1 MSVRLIQDSL
11 ADRDPE
17 TLIGP
22 LLYLFTRVA
31 HRAGGTTVVSALS
44 EHLVALALHPEVAM
58 SLRLAAGALAI
69 EYRAGGSAARCV
81 VQHSAI
87 DAPLSPLI

>member
-11 ADRDPE
+11 AERDPE

-31 HRAGGTTVVSALS
+31 HRAGGETLVSALS
-44 EHLVALALHPEVAM
+44 DHLIALALHPDVAM

-69 EYRAGGSAARCV
+69 EYRAGGSAARCA
-81 VQHSAI
+81 VQHGGAGT
-87 DAPLSPLI
+87 PLSSPA

>member
-1 MSVRLIQDSL
+1 MSLQLIQDSL

-31 HRAGGTTVVSALS
+31 HRAGGYGLAAVLS
-44 EHLVALALHPEVAM
+44 DHLIALALHPDVAM
-58 SLRLAAGALAI
+58 PLRLAAGALAI
-69 EYRAGGSAARCV
+69 EYRAGGGAARCLAQYV
-81 VQHSAI
+81 SA
-87 DAPLSPLI
+87 DAPLSPAA